1 MAKIVAQLNLRVIG
15 TLIAKYIY
23 KTSIDFGEKI

>member
-1 MAKIVAQLNLRVIG
+1 MAKIVAWLILRVIG

>member
-1 MAKIVAQLNLRVIG
+1 MAKIVAWLILRVFG

-23 KTSIDFGEKI
+23 KTSMNFGEKI